1 MKLTI
6 EPINN
11 KNNTLTLLYSL
22 PFSISLLPIAN
33 IKTMVGKLN
42 SIEIKNEKTKTINA
56 KNKQLIPLKKF

>member
-22 PFSISLLPIAN
+22 PFSISLPPIAN